1 MSITATKVRTP
12 ADASLARR
20 EHVRFHVIASDA
32 KQSTYPLAALWIA
45 SSQALLAMTA
55 VGDVPAVARR
65 TKAD

>member
-20 EHVRFHVIASDA
+20 EHVCFHVIASDA

-45 SSQALLAMTA
+45 SSQALLAI
-55 VGDVPAVARR
+55 VHVH
-65 TKAD
+65 